1 MVSVFFKV
9 PGKPHGKER
18 PRVINGHAY
27 TPEKTKA
34 FEQAVAWAYKA
45 AGGKLFE
52 GPVEVNATAFY
63 DIPKNTSKK
72 SRELMERGI
81 ILPMKKPD
89 VDNVVKAVL
98 DALNGIAY
106 KDDNQ
111 VVRETGTKFYGKE
124 PCLYIEVKAYDE
136 KSGPEN

>member
-1 MVSVFFKV
+1 MASVFFKV

-18 PRVINGHAY
+18 PRVVNGHAY

-45 AGGKLFE
+45 AGGKMME
-52 GPVEVNATAFY
+52 GYIEVNVTAFY

-111 VVRETGTKFYGKE
+111 VVRETGAKFYGKE
-124 PCLYIEVKAYDE
+124 PCLYIEVKTYDE